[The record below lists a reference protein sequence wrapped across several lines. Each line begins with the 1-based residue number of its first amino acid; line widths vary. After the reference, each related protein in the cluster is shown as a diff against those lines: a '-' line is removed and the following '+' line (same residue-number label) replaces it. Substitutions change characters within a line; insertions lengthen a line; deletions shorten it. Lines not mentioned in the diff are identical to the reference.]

1 MLKDS
6 FNRELSTMELRFRA
20 GNYGALHDVAGERL
34 VELRS
39 SLSSPRRADR
49 HEGQFWSLTDND
61 GLELQD
67 IGPRCLTWTRISL
80 FWYDLD

>member
-1 MLKDS
+1 MLGIEAHDDGLICACLHHVGLTDMKDS

-49 HEGQFWSLTDND
+49 HEGQF
-61 GLELQD
+61 
-67 IGPRCLTWTRISL
+67 
-80 FWYDLD
+80 